1 MKSFFL
7 VEGFRTSPKSIALG
21 DILISD
27 STSINLSDPS
37 KKVSGRSPPTDI
49 IYHHVQTGFAGA
61 RTDFRSGKFGTLPAL
76 LELCLF
82 QKIDTFELESLTTR
96 SFEPSVNFLTESLKS
111 GLLLRIDA
119 RHRHRLFM
127 VVGLVIARAMTP
139 TNSNTVSMLDFVA
152 AYRLRKVDAA
162 HLGFDPN
169 GTYDD
174 LDNATDLVLLD
185 DDAILSQFDEVDSFA
200 LRDSDCTWNI
210 PLAYMAPFFS
220 RPEAASLFNDSQI
233 WLAHL
238 FLETKATKLACS
250 VALAKVGHRRLQ
262 NNLCCLLKTYASDL
276 RDQIQRKNESE
287 ISCAQTVS
295 SV

>member
-21 DILISD
+21 DILISN

-37 KKVSGRSPPTDI
+37 RKVSGRSPPTDI
-49 IYHHVQTGFAGA
+49 IYNHVQTGFAGA
-61 RTDFRSGKFGTLPAL
+61 RKDFRSGKFGTLPTL

-127 VVGLVIARAMTP
+127 VVGLVIARARTP
-139 TNSNTVSMLDFVA
+139 TNSNTARDFVA
-152 AYRLRKVDAA
+152 AYRLRKVDTA
-162 HLGFDPN
+162 HLGIDPN

-200 LRDSDCTWNI
+200 LRDSD
-210 PLAYMAPFFS
+210 LS
-220 RPEAASLFNDSQI
+220 R
-233 WLAHL
+233 
-238 FLETKATKLACS
+238 
-250 VALAKVGHRRLQ
+250 
-262 NNLCCLLKTYASDL
+262 
-276 RDQIQRKNESE
+276 
-287 ISCAQTVS
+287 
-295 SV
+295 